1 MSQAV
6 GARTKNWNSLLSRSP
21 PLFLPL
27 ICILTSLIVTK
38 VTSDGEPHAMMT
50 MVAGLSG
57 LLAAIIILAVLV
69 PMVACRKRKRYVS
82 NPAAL
87 VHTND
92 LLHMLCCLHSKRAKE
107 EQQLAQQQQQHQIN
121 TIPSAVA
128 MTSVTMPPQLA
139 GNLNAA
145 FAEST
150 LTLSDNDKQQDN
162 GNQSPSTTIIVERY

>member
-1 MSQAV
+1 
-6 GARTKNWNSLLSRSP
+6 
-21 PLFLPL
+21 
-27 ICILTSLIVTK
+27 
-38 VTSDGEPHAMMT
+38 MMT

-107 EQQLAQQQQQHQIN
+107 EQQLAQQQQQIN

-150 LTLSDNDKQQDN
+150 LTLSDNDKQQQDN

>member
-1 MSQAV
+1 
-6 GARTKNWNSLLSRSP
+6 
-21 PLFLPL
+21 
-27 ICILTSLIVTK
+27 
-38 VTSDGEPHAMMT
+38 MMT

-82 NPAAL
+82 NPAPL

-107 EQQLAQQQQQHQIN
+107 EQQLAQQQQIN

-150 LTLSDNDKQQDN
+150 LTLSDNDKQQQDN

>member
-1 MSQAV
+1 
-6 GARTKNWNSLLSRSP
+6 
-21 PLFLPL
+21 
-27 ICILTSLIVTK
+27 
-38 VTSDGEPHAMMT
+38 MMT

-107 EQQLAQQQQQHQIN
+107 EQQLAQQQQIN

-150 LTLSDNDKQQDN
+150 LTLSDNDKQQQDN

>member
-1 MSQAV
+1 
-6 GARTKNWNSLLSRSP
+6 
-21 PLFLPL
+21 
-27 ICILTSLIVTK
+27 
-38 VTSDGEPHAMMT
+38 MMT

-87 VHTND
+87 VHTNY

-107 EQQLAQQQQQHQIN
+107 EQQLAQQQQIN

-150 LTLSDNDKQQDN
+150 LTLSDNDKQQQQQDN
-162 GNQSPSTTIIVERY
+162 ENQSPSTTIIVERY

>member
-1 MSQAV
+1 
-6 GARTKNWNSLLSRSP
+6 
-21 PLFLPL
+21 
-27 ICILTSLIVTK
+27 
-38 VTSDGEPHAMMT
+38 MT

-107 EQQLAQQQQQHQIN
+107 EQQQQHQIN

-150 LTLSDNDKQQDN
+150 LTLSDNDKQQQQQDN
-162 GNQSPSTTIIVERY
+162 ENQSPSTTIIVERY

>member
-1 MSQAV
+1 
-6 GARTKNWNSLLSRSP
+6 
-21 PLFLPL
+21 
-27 ICILTSLIVTK
+27 
-38 VTSDGEPHAMMT
+38 MMT

-107 EQQLAQQQQQHQIN
+107 EQQLAQQQHQIN

-150 LTLSDNDKQQDN
+150 LTLSDNDKQQQDN